1 MNAIEIEAIQFK
13 VNRPNRISFNAI
25 PLVVFCCLVN
35 QFVLMKLAGFHDQ
48 CKITALMLKQA

>member
-25 PLVVFCCLVN
+25 PLVVFLLSSEPVRSYEIGR
-35 QFVLMKLAGFHDQ
+35 LS
-48 CKITALMLKQA
+48 